1 MRPLLQE
8 LFAHTGNSFVI
19 GVTGSPGSG
28 KSTLIERLARRY
40 KTLRP
45 KVGIVA
51 VDPTSPFS
59 GGAILGDRIRMQ
71 SLSTDP
77 DIFIRSMATRG
88 KMGGLCAAVNDVLLV
103 LDAAGYRTLLVE
115 TVGVGQDEVDIA
127 KTAHL
132 TVVIVVPGM
141 GDDIQTAKAGLMEI
155 ADIFVINKADREG
168 GLRMEQELVASLSLA
183 SRDDGW
189 VPPVVKTVATRGDG
203 VEGLVD
209 AIERYRT
216 FLAEPHR
223 RAQLQSRLFRERLL
237 EMLRDRVHRLVVERF
252 SEQELNRYAQKMM
265 TRKLDPYTIIDRLI
279 RELEW
284 RDTHD

>member
-203 VEGLVD
+203 VDGLVD

>member
-203 VEGLVD
+203 VDGLVD

-265 TRKLDPYTIIDRLI
+265 TRKLDPYTIIDRLT